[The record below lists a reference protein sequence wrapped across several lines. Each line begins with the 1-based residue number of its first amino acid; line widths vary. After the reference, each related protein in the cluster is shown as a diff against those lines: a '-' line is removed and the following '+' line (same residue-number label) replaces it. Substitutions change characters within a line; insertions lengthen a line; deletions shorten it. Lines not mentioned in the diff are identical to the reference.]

1 MIMIPK
7 ASLVRRPMVGLVA
20 LALAVGTA
28 SVAQAAVHP
37 LSGNARFQIGNGLPI
52 PITFIAPP
60 NGRVLPVPGAA
71 VTQTTGADPRQMAIQ
86 PGQLNAAGTPVNIG
100 VFLANSN
107 VFQVNTSII
116 IDWPGNP
123 AVFAASGRTG
133 AATVTF
139 CAGQVVTPAGNPG
152 CTNPANGTINGL
164 MRYTRT
170 TNQFGGPAQ
179 GAAGGA
185 ANVGLRVAAGAPCAY
200 AGGVNPGCQV
210 IFALATPNPT
220 GAQGGAFGFIN
231 GTAGAAPATGRF
243 HMTVQA
249 NGVITGIT
257 PTGLGPGLA
266 NPATSYGAPWTTGML
281 TVSVT
286 ANVGPNPEVF
296 VMSGADNRVN
306 GVGTISM
313 VSGSVSD
320 RGTSGPNANRGWLN
334 LNVGPS
340 GTVPAMSVSGYAAA
354 AGLIVL
360 AGAFALRRRI
370 FG

>member
-1 MIMIPK
+1 
-7 ASLVRRPMVGLVA
+7 
-20 LALAVGTA
+20 
-28 SVAQAAVHP
+28 
-37 LSGNARFQIGNGLPI
+37 
-52 PITFIAPP
+52 
-60 NGRVLPVPGAA
+60 VLPVPGAA
-71 VTQTTGADPRQMAIQ
+71 VTQTTGADPRQMTIQ
-86 PGQLNAAGTPVNIG
+86 PSQLNAPGTPVNIG

-107 VFQVNTSII
+107 VFQVNTSVII
-116 IDWPGNP
+116 NWPGNP

-139 CAGQVVTPAGNPG
+139 CAGQVVTPVGQPG
-152 CTNPANGTINGL
+152 LHRSGQRHHQWLDALHADGQPVRRARSGQRRWRGERRAARRGWCTLRLRRRREPRLPGDL
-164 MRYTRT
+164 RT
-170 TNQFGGPAQ
+170 GDSEWYRCPGGRVRLHQ
-179 GAAGGA
+179 RNRRGGA
-185 ANVGLRVAAGAPCAY
+185 CDGPVPHA
-200 AGGVNPGCQV
+200 
-210 IFALATPNPT
+210 
-220 GAQGGAFGFIN
+220 
-231 GTAGAAPATGRF
+231 
-243 HMTVQA
+243 TVQA

-257 PTGLGPGLA
+257 PTGLGPGIA

-286 ANVGPNPEVF
+286 ANVGPNPSVF

>member
-1 MIMIPK
+1 MTISK
-7 ASLVRRPMVGLVA
+7 VFSVRPMVVGWVA

-52 PITFIAPP
+52 PITFVAPP

-71 VTQTTGADPRQMAIQ
+71 VTQTPGADPRRMTIPPSQLHA
-86 PGQLNAAGTPVNIG
+86 PGSPINVG
-100 VFLANSN
+100 VFLLTSR
-107 VFQVNTSII
+107 VFQINTSIVV
-116 IDWPGNP
+116 DFPSKP

-133 AATVTF
+133 PATVTF
-139 CAGQVVTPAGNPG
+139 CPGQVVTPVGNPS
-152 CTNPANGTINGL
+152 CTDPGNGVMNGL

-179 GAAGGA
+179 ARFGGA
-185 ANVGLRVAAGAPCAY
+185 ANLALPVIAGAPCSY
-200 AGGVNPGCQV
+200 DGGAFPACQA
-210 IFALATPNPT
+210 IFALATPNAT
-220 GAQGGAFGFIN
+220 GAQGGAFGFAN
-231 GTAGAAPATGRF
+231 TTARPAPPTGRF
-243 HMTVQA
+243 FVTMVA
-249 NGVITGIT
+249 NGSIIGIT
-257 PTGLGPGLA
+257 PTGLGPGLS
-266 NPATSYGAPWTTGML
+266 NSVTSYGGPWTTGML